1 MPPSQLSKVVERTD
15 VAAVLLSGT
24 KTSLWEDKVELELK
38 NNIKSMKIPF
48 MFGGEL
54 SEAHKDRLE
63 SLGAY
68 ALGSDH
74 VLAMERMESI
84 IPAFSQKLK

>member
-1 MPPSQLSKVVERTD
+1 MPPSQLLKVVERTD

-24 KTSLWEDKVELELK
+24 KPELWKHDVELELK
-38 NNIKSMKIPF
+38 KNIKSAKIPF

-54 SEAHKDRLE
+54 SEVHKDSLE

-68 ALGSDH
+68 VD
-74 VLAMERMESI
+74 RI
-84 IPAFSQKLK
+84 